1 VSVKTN
7 STPQTQVIQSS
18 TTPTPIV
25 IQLPSQIY
33 QNPPSQEHN
42 SNANSHIAS
51 PNTLPSISEFFD
63 ALDQKHN
70 CAVYSNFKAAF
81 LEEEIT
87 VNVIKELSNEQLRKL
102 GVVKIGWQENIRQA
116 AQRF

>member
-33 QNPPSQEHN
+33 QNPQEHN

-51 PNTLPSISEFFD
+51 SNTLPSISEFFD
-63 ALDQKHN
+63 TLDQKHN